1 MTETSNSPMT
11 ARVRAFLDRPH
22 RLLIGGEWVDAA
34 SGKTF
39 ETRDPATGEVLA
51 TVAHAEQADIDAAVA
66 ALDGLERGDL
76 VAAAAGVLTP
86 APGALAQHRDGL
98 PARQRYPS
106 HPRSLPSGCPEVGRG
121 LRSSK
126 GQRVPGQCLRYRGA
140 GCRAGH

>member
-66 ALDGLERGDL
+66 AARTGVRGQAPAWHGRGACRGGAGR
-76 VAAAAGVLTP
+76 VAGV
-86 APGALAQHRDGL
+86 R
-98 PARQRYPS
+98 
-106 HPRSLPSGCPEVGRG
+106 RG
-121 LRSSK
+121 
-126 GQRVPGQCLRYRGA
+126 
-140 GCRAGH
+140 

>member
-66 ALDGLERGDL
+66 AARAAFDEGSWVRMRPNVREDLLWRISNLITERLEDFALLESLDQGKGVGIASAFDVR
-76 VAAAAGVLTP
+76 AAADCFL
-86 APGALAQHRDGL
+86 
-98 PARQRYPS
+98 
-106 HPRSLPSGCPEVGRG
+106 SLI
-121 LRSSK
+121 
-126 GQRVPGQCLRYRGA
+126 
-140 GCRAGH
+140 HI